1 MDAVTNK
8 KLVRNIEM
16 VAPNNAD
23 IKGVTRVRARQVDS
37 LALVNMEVEVPP
49 DLSASCMWTIKE
61 CIRIRILS
69 EVEGILDV
77 WAIEERICIR
87 IVSEVEG
94 ILDVWVIEESICI
107 RIVSEVEG
115 ILDVEVKVTEED
127 AVFYPLLAAI
137 EDSDVEHH
145 ISATEVEEGE
155 GLLDVHPDV
164 RLVESITVHYQ
175 DTILVWVDANICVDP
190 QVTASHANMLEVTL
204 QKNVEELDCIDQ
216 DNIVFGT

>member
-49 DLSASCMWTIKE
+49 DLSASCMWAIK
-61 CIRIRILS
+61 
-69 EVEGILDV
+69 
-77 WAIEERICIR
+77 ERICIR

-127 AVFYPLLAAI
+127 AVFYPLLAAM

-164 RLVESITVHYQ
+164 RLVESITAHYQ